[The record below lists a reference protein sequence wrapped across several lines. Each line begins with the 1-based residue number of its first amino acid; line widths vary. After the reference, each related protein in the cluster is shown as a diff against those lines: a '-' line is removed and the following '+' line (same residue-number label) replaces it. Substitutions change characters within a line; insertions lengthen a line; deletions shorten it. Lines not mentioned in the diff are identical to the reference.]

1 MFLLPKV
8 QDLSSKRF
16 KRMQTG
22 KNKIEKKREMFKI
35 MAVKHFILFAKSTRG
50 TFVLYVFDQ
59 FRLEQLFFFFF
70 FGLVFCLNNRGD
82 ASSHVLE
89 LSRRTGPTKTRPVNE
104 RPLLY
109 RKSENEQCV

>member
-8 QDLSSKRF
+8 QDLSSKCF

-22 KNKIEKKREMFKI
+22 KNKKEMFKT

-50 TFVLYVFDQ
+50 TFVLYVIDQ

-70 FGLVFCLNNRGD
+70 FFWSC
-82 ASSHVLE
+82 VLF
-89 LSRRTGPTKTRPVNE
+89 K
-104 RPLLY
+104 
-109 RKSENEQCV
+109 